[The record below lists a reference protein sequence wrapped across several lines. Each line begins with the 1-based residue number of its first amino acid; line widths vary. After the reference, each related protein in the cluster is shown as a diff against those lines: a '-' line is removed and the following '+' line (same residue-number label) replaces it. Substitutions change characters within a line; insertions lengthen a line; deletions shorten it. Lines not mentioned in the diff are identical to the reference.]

1 MGIPAI
7 SFAKDVDVVS
17 TVQSCVVDFQVN
29 ENFVQ
34 FEARST
40 KVGEPYG
47 RGVGNLIMNMNIALP
62 NYYPANKPYSYV
74 ITDNDLIS
82 GDGQY
87 RISMYAKN
95 TDGVWSDAVAFSWD
109 TVGQGWEQ
117 GTWV

>member
-47 RGVGNLIMNMNIALP
+47 RGIGNLIMNMNIALP
-62 NYYPANKPYSYV
+62 NYYPANKSYSYV

-109 TVGQGWEQ
+109 TAGQGWEQ

>member
-7 SFAKDVDVVS
+7 TFANDVDIVS
-17 TVQSCVVDFQVN
+17 TVQSCTVDFQVN

-40 KVGEPYG
+40 KVGETYG
-47 RGVGNLIMNMNIALP
+47 RGVGNLITSMSIALP
-62 NYYPANKPYSYV
+62 NYYPKDKSFSFV
-74 ITDNDLIS
+74 ITDSNLIS

-87 RISMYAKN
+87 RISMYAQN
-95 TDGVWSDAVAFSWD
+95 VDGVWSDAVAFSWD
-109 TVGQGWEQ
+109 TAGQGWEQ